1 MVDII
6 VAYTSDSQLEG
17 TSVYALLK
25 RYEQQLKVHV
35 ADYNEIR
42 TSDLNEWI
50 NSQTTVILVQAREIE
65 DGGLNRLELE
75 DIVRATTR
83 LQACI
88 FPVYVDFTP
97 QGPGLSSVQPDQC
110 TDIDEGSLTPITIRS
125 DVLEKAELG
134 TLLVSRIR
142 NRQIF
147 IKLKDQP
154 VGTQDGKGEGDGQ
167 FVVSQPQSETGSLE
181 KAYVFV
187 SAASEDYAC
196 ANLFH
201 RYLRDELRIR
211 SFFADEAVRRLGD
224 AEYFRRIVEELD
236 RATHLVVI
244 TSREENVLKKWVAY
258 EWTTFISE
266 RLAGRKPG
274 HEIGLYVGDHP
285 PSSDRMHLA
294 LRRIQ
299 WEPCDPDRF
308 KSYKNYFSLP
318 PGKQEKEPEKLGSK
332 VQESKTTIQPI
343 PVTTVPV
350 SSQKDTAPIPRRTF
364 PKWMVMLLGI
374 FVIAAFAA
382 VALSALTSHWPPD
395 PGKSNI
401 PTLTEQP
408 TSPIQITFSPPAG
421 SNAQVSGSVA
431 SPYIRDHKI
440 LMYVKVNGMWWGPKP
455 TWDEPFTL
463 IESDGSWRCTV
474 FTGGKDSSASE
485 IAAVLVPADM
495 TSPPR
500 AEGRSQFLP
509 VDLSSY
515 PYTTVLR

>member
-6 VAYTSDSQLEG
+6 VAYTSDSQKEG

-50 NSQTTVILVQAREIE
+50 NSQTTVILVQAREID
-65 DGGLNRLELE
+65 DGGLHRLELE

-154 VGTQDGKGEGDGQ
+154 VGTQDGKGGDDGQ
-167 FVVSQPQSETGSLE
+167 FVVSQPQSEKGSFE
-181 KAYVFV
+181 KTYVFV
-187 SAASEDYAC
+187 SAASEDYSC
-196 ANLFH
+196 ASKFH
-201 RYLRDELRIR
+201 RYLKKELGIN
-211 SFFADEAVRRLGD
+211 SFFADETVRHFGD
-224 AEYFRRIVEELD
+224 ANYFNRIVEELD
-236 RATHLVVI
+236 QATHLVVI
-244 TSREENVLKKWVAY
+244 MSREEYVRKRWVEY
-258 EWTTFISE
+258 EWTTFILE

-274 HEIGLYVGDHP
+274 QEILLYTGDHP
-285 PSSDRMHLA
+285 PSSDRMPLA

-318 PGKQEKEPEKLGSK
+318 PGKQEKKPDDPGSGGP
-332 VQESKTTIQPI
+332 KTRPPIKPI
-343 PVTTVPV
+343 PVTTVPEPLETV
-350 SSQKDTAPIPRRTF
+350 PAPKPGRTF
-364 PKWMVMLLGI
+364 PTRTVMLFGI
-374 FVIAAFAA
+374 LVIAALLA
-382 VALSALTSHWPPD
+382 VAWIVLNPPWPPD
-395 PGKSNI
+395 PGESHN
-401 PTLTEQP
+401 
-408 TSPIQITFSPPAG
+408 SPIRITSFPPSG

-431 SPYIRDHKI
+431 PAYIQDHKI
-440 LMYVKVNGMWWGPKP
+440 LAYVKVDGKWWGPKP

-463 IESDGSWRCTV
+463 IEKDGSWRCTV

-500 AEGRSQFLP
+500 AEGRSQLLP
-509 VDLSSY
+509 VELNSY

>member
-6 VAYTSDSQLEG
+6 VAYTSDSQKEG

-25 RYEQQLKVHV
+25 RYEQQLKIHV
-35 ADYNEIR
+35 VDYNEIR
-42 TSDLNEWI
+42 TTDLNEWI
-50 NSQTTVILVQAREIE
+50 NSQTTVILVQAREI
-65 DGGLNRLELE
+65 DDKGLNRLELE

-154 VGTQDGKGEGDGQ
+154 VGTQDGKGGDDGQ
-167 FVVSQPQSETGSLE
+167 FVVSQPQAETGSFE

-318 PGKQEKEPEKLGSK
+318 PGKQEKEPDTKDPGS
-332 VQESKTTIQPI
+332 QQTSPSIQPI
-343 PVTTVPV
+343 PITTVPV
-350 SSQKDTAPIPRRTF
+350 PSITSTAPIPGRTF
-364 PKWMVMLLGI
+364 PKWTVMLLGI
-374 FVIAAFAA
+374 LVIAAFAA
-382 VALSALTSHWPPD
+382 VAWIAMNPPWLPD
-395 PGKSNI
+395 PGESHN
-401 PTLTEQP
+401 
-408 TSPIQITFSPPAG
+408 SPIQITTFPPAG

-431 SPYIRDHKI
+431 PAYIRDHKI
-440 LMYVKVNGMWWGPKP
+440 LAYVKVDGKWWGPKP

-463 IESDGSWRCTV
+463 IEKDGSWRCTV
-474 FTGGKDSSASE
+474 FTGGNDISASE
-485 IAAVLVPADM
+485 IAVVLVPADM

-500 AEGRSQFLP
+500 ADGRSQLLP
-509 VDLSSY
+509 VDLNSY